1 MKGTGAFRERLVE
14 AWVEIRENLGRSS
27 LQAIGVVLGVAS
39 VLGGFSISDSQRRRS
54 DERWTKL
61 GGMDRLVVQQATAVK
76 DGTPTALE
84 AANLGLRGDDREEA
98 EFLDARAI
106 EGATQEK
113 VARGRVRSPYAD
125 QDRQV
130 RGIDGDYLPLN
141 GYSIESGRS
150 FSAQERA
157 EGRPVA
163 LLGAE
168 ARATFF
174 PTGEVIGQTIRVGD
188 IPVVVVGTLEE
199 KVFRWRESDPN
210 WFAWRNRVIL
220 LPSVLVARRMNGDR
234 WNRVERVSFRIRDLS
249 VMKTFGEGLE
259 TLLRGNHRQQGDFRI
274 DDVAAR
280 VRRQQDQGQIYNLIF
295 MLSGVLSL
303 LGGGLVNVNIQMAA
317 LKDRVREVGVKMAIG
332 ASGGEVFKG
341 FMTEALV
348 LTGLGSLVGLLGGV
362 AFSWAITSLLRIPLF
377 LQPMSFVWA
386 LLLAGAFGFVFALY
400 PAWKASR
407 LSPMEAL
414 RYE

>member
-249 VMKTFGEGLE
+249 VMKTFSEGLE

-362 AFSWAITSLLRIPLF
+362 AFSAAITSLLKIPLF

>member
-1 MKGTGAFRERLVE
+1 VKGTGAFRERLVE

-76 DGTPTALE
+76 EGTPTALE

-106 EGATQEK
+106 EGTTQEK

-188 IPVVVVGTLEE
+188 IPVVVVGTLDE
-199 KVFRWRESDPN
+199 KVFRFRESDPN

-249 VMKTFGEGLE
+249 VMKTFSDGLE

-303 LGGGLVNVNIQMAA
+303 LGGGIVNVNIQMAA

-341 FMTEALV
+341 FMTEALL
-348 LTGLGSLVGLLGGV
+348 LTGLGSLVGLVGGV
-362 AFSWAITSLLRIPLF
+362 AFSAAITAFLKIPLF
-377 LQPMSFVWA
+377 MQPKSFAWA
-386 LLLAGAFGFVFALY
+386 LLMAAAFGFVFALY

>member
-1 MKGTGAFRERLVE
+1 VKATGAFRERFVE
-14 AWVEIRENLGRSS
+14 AWMEIRENVGRSS

-54 DERWTKL
+54 EERWTKL

-84 AANLGLRGDDREEA
+84 AANLGLRGEDREEA
-98 EFLDARAI
+98 ERLDARAL

-113 VARGRVRSPYAD
+113 VARGRIRSPYAD

-150 FSAQERA
+150 FSGQELA

-168 ARATFF
+168 ARAVFF
-174 PTGEVIGQTIRVGD
+174 PTGDVIGQTIRVGD
-188 IPVVVVGTLEE
+188 IPVVVVGILEE
-199 KVFRWRESDPN
+199 KVFRWRDSDPN

-220 LPSVLVARRMNGDR
+220 VPSVLVARRMNGDR

-249 VMKTFGEGLE
+249 LMKKFGEGLE

-303 LGGGLVNVNIQMAA
+303 LGGGIVNVNIQMAA

-341 FMTEALV
+341 FMTEALM
-348 LTGLGSLVGLLGGV
+348 LTALGSLVGLVGGV
-362 AFSWAITSLLRIPLF
+362 AFSAAITAFLKMPLFMHPKSFAWAI
-377 LQPMSFVWA
+377 
-386 LLLAGAFGFVFALY
+386 LLAAAFGFVFALY

>member
-1 MKGTGAFRERLVE
+1 
-14 AWVEIRENLGRSS
+14 
-27 LQAIGVVLGVAS
+27 
-39 VLGGFSISDSQRRRS
+39 
-54 DERWTKL
+54 
-61 GGMDRLVVQQATAVK
+61 
-76 DGTPTALE
+76 
-84 AANLGLRGDDREEA
+84 
-98 EFLDARAI
+98 
-106 EGATQEK
+106 
-113 VARGRVRSPYAD
+113 
-125 QDRQV
+125 
-130 RGIDGDYLPLN
+130 
-141 GYSIESGRS
+141 
-150 FSAQERA
+150 
-157 EGRPVA
+157 
-163 LLGAE
+163 
-168 ARATFF
+168 
-174 PTGEVIGQTIRVGD
+174 
-188 IPVVVVGTLEE
+188 VGTLDE
-199 KVFRWRESDPN
+199 KVFRFRESDPN

-249 VMKTFGEGLE
+249 VMKTFSDGLE

-362 AFSWAITSLLRIPLF
+362 AFSAAITSLLKIPLF
-377 LQPMSFVWA
+377 MRPMSFAWA

>member
-1 MKGTGAFRERLVE
+1 MKGTGAFRERLAE
-14 AWVEIRENLGRSS
+14 AWMEIRENLGRAS

-39 VLGGFSISDSQRRRS
+39 VLGGFSIADSQRRRS

-84 AANLGLRGDDREEA
+84 AANLGLRGEDREEA
-98 EFLDARAI
+98 EVLDVRAV

-113 VARGRVRSPYAD
+113 GARGRVRSSYAD

-141 GYSIESGRS
+141 GYGIESGRA
-150 FSAQERA
+150 FSAQELF

-168 ARATFF
+168 SAATFF
-174 PTGEVIGQTIRVGD
+174 PTGEVVGQTIRIGD
-188 IPVVVVGTLEE
+188 IPVVVVGTLGE

-220 LPSVLVARRMNGDR
+220 VPSVLVARRMNGDR

-249 VMKTFGEGLE
+249 VMKTFSDGLE
-259 TLLRGNHRQQGDFRI
+259 TLLRGNHRQQGDYRI
-274 DDVAAR
+274 DDIAAR
-280 VRRQQDQGQIYNLIF
+280 VKKQQSQGEIYNLIF

-303 LGGGLVNVNIQMAA
+303 VGGGIVNVNIQMAA

-348 LTGLGSLVGLLGGV
+348 LTGLGSVVGLVGGV
-362 AFSWAITSLLRIPLF
+362 AFSWAITSLLGIPLF
-377 LQPMSFVWA
+377 LQPMSFAWA
-386 LLLAGAFGFVFALY
+386 LLLAGAFGFLFALY

>member
-1 MKGTGAFRERLVE
+1 MRKTGALRERLIE
-14 AWVEIRENLGRSS
+14 AWVEIRENPGRSS

-54 DERWTKL
+54 DERWVKL
-61 GGMDRLVVQQATAVK
+61 GGMDRLVVQQATAVR

-84 AANLGLRGDDREEA
+84 AANLGLRSEDREEG
-98 EFLDARAI
+98 EILDARAI

-113 VARGRVRSPYAD
+113 NARGRIRSPYAD
-125 QDRQV
+125 QERQV

-141 GYSIESGRS
+141 GYSIESGRT

-188 IPVVVVGTLEE
+188 IPVVVVGTLGE

-220 LPSVLVARRMNGDR
+220 VPSALVSRRMNGDR

-259 TLLRGNHRQQGDFRI
+259 SLLRGNHRQQDDFRI
-274 DDVAAR
+274 DDIAAR
-280 VRRQQDQGQIYNLIF
+280 VRKREDQGAVYNLIF
-295 MLSGVLSL
+295 MLSGILSL

-341 FMTEALV
+341 FMTEALL
-348 LTGLGSLVGLLGGV
+348 LTGLGSLAGLVGGIV
-362 AFSWAITSLLRIPLF
+362 FSAAITSFLKIPLF
-377 LQPMSFVWA
+377 LDPKSFAWA
-386 LLLAGAFGFVFALY
+386 FFLASAFGFVFALY

>member
-1 MKGTGAFRERLVE
+1 MKKTGALRERLVE
-14 AWVEIRENLGRSS
+14 AWIEIRENLGRSS
-27 LQAIGVVLGVAS
+27 LQAIGIVLGVAS

-54 DERWTKL
+54 DERWLKL
-61 GGMDRLVVQQATAVK
+61 GGMDRLVVQQATAVR

-84 AANLGLRGDDREEA
+84 AANLGLRSEDREEG
-98 EFLDARAI
+98 EVLDARAI

-113 VARGRVRSPYAD
+113 NARGRVRSPYAD
-125 QDRQV
+125 QERQV

-141 GYSIESGRS
+141 GYAIESGRG
-150 FSAQERA
+150 FSAQELA

-174 PTGEVIGQTIRVGD
+174 PTGDVIGQTIRVGD
-188 IPVVVVGTLEE
+188 IPVVVVGTLGE

-220 LPSVLVARRMNGDR
+220 VPSALVARRMNGDR

-249 VMKTFGEGLE
+249 AMKTFGEGLE
-259 TLLRGNHRQQGDFRI
+259 SLLRGNHRQQEDFRI
-274 DDVAAR
+274 DDIAAR
-280 VRRQQDQGQIYNLIF
+280 VRKREDQGAVYNLIF
-295 MLSGVLSL
+295 MLSGILSL

-341 FMTEALV
+341 FMTEALL
-348 LTGLGSLVGLLGGV
+348 LTGLGSVAGLVGGV
-362 AFSWAITSLLRIPLF
+362 LFSAAITSFLKIPLF
-377 LQPMSFVWA
+377 MQPSSFAWA
-386 LLLAGAFGFVFALY
+386 FFLASAFGFVFALY

>member
-1 MKGTGAFRERLVE
+1 VTSGALRERLAE
-14 AWVEIRENLGRSS
+14 AWLEIRDNLGRSS

-39 VLGGFSISDSQRRRS
+39 VLGGFSIADSQRRRS

-84 AANLGLRGDDREEA
+84 TANLGLRGEDREEA
-98 EFLDARAI
+98 EGLDVRAI

-113 VARGRVRSPYAD
+113 NARGRVRSPYAD

-141 GYSIESGRS
+141 GYGIESGRS
-150 FSAQERA
+150 FSAQELA

-168 ARATFF
+168 SAATFF
-174 PTGEVIGQTIRVGD
+174 PTGEVVGQTLRIGD

-220 LPSVLVARRMNGDR
+220 LPSALVARRMNGDR

-249 VMKTFGEGLE
+249 VMKTFSDGLE
-259 TLLRGNHRQQGDFRI
+259 TLLRGNHRQQGDYRI
-274 DDVAAR
+274 DDIAAR
-280 VRRQQDQGQIYNLIF
+280 VKKQQDQGQVYNLIF

-303 LGGGLVNVNIQMAA
+303 VGGGIVNVNIQMAA

-332 ASGGEVFKG
+332 ASGSEVFKG
-341 FMTEALV
+341 FMTEALL
-348 LTGLGSLVGLLGGV
+348 LTGLGSVVGLVGGV

-377 LQPMSFVWA
+377 LQPMSFAWA
-386 LLLAGAFGFVFALY
+386 LLMAGAFGFLFALY

>member
-1 MKGTGAFRERLVE
+1 MKGTGAFRERLIE

-84 AANLGLRGDDREEA
+84 AANLGLRGEDREEA
-98 EFLDARAI
+98 ELLDARAI
-106 EGATQEK
+106 EGTTQEK

-188 IPVVVVGTLEE
+188 IPVVVVGTLDE
-199 KVFRWRESDPN
+199 KVFRFRESDPN

-220 LPSVLVARRMNGDR
+220 VPSVLVARRMNGDR

-249 VMKTFGEGLE
+249 VMKTFGDGLE

-348 LTGLGSLVGLLGGV
+348 LTGLGSLVGLVGGV

-377 LQPMSFVWA
+377 LQPMSFAWA
-386 LLLAGAFGFVFALY
+386 LLLAASLRVRLRPLPGLEGEPSLPDGSPAL
-400 PAWKASR
+400 
-407 LSPMEAL
+407 
-414 RYE
+414 

>member
-1 MKGTGAFRERLVE
+1 MKATGAFRERLLE
-14 AWVEIRENLGRSS
+14 AWVEIRENLGRST

-61 GGMDRLVVQQATAVK
+61 GGMDRLVVQQATAVR

-84 AANLGLRGDDREEA
+84 AANLGLRSEDREEG
-98 EFLDARAI
+98 ESLDTRVLD
-106 EGATQEK
+106 GAMQEQN
-113 VARGRVRSPYAD
+113 VRGRVRSPYAD

-141 GYSIESGRS
+141 GYAVESGRS
-150 FSAQERA
+150 FSAQELS

-174 PTGEVIGQTIRVGD
+174 PTGEVVGQTIRIGE
-188 IPVVVVGTLEE
+188 IPVVVVGTLGE

-220 LPSVLVARRMNGDR
+220 VPSALVARRMNGDR

-249 VMKTFGEGLE
+249 VMKTFSGGLE
-259 TLLRGNHRQQGDFRI
+259 SLLRGNHRQQDDFRI
-274 DDVAAR
+274 DDIAAR
-280 VRRQQDQGQIYNLIF
+280 VRRQQDQGAIYNLIF

-303 LGGGLVNVNIQMAA
+303 LGGGIVNVNIQMAA

-332 ASGGEVFKG
+332 ASGGEIFKG
-341 FMTEALV
+341 FMTEAFL
-348 LTGLGSLVGLLGGV
+348 LTGLGSLVGLVGGV
-362 AFSWAITSLLRIPLF
+362 AFSAAITWFLKIPLF
-377 LQPMSFVWA
+377 MRPLSFAWA
-386 LLLAGAFGFVFALY
+386 FLLASAFGFVFALY

-414 RYE
+414 HYE

>member
-1 MKGTGAFRERLVE
+1 
-14 AWVEIRENLGRSS
+14 
-27 LQAIGVVLGVAS
+27 
-39 VLGGFSISDSQRRRS
+39 
-54 DERWTKL
+54 
-61 GGMDRLVVQQATAVK
+61 
-76 DGTPTALE
+76 
-84 AANLGLRGDDREEA
+84 
-98 EFLDARAI
+98 
-106 EGATQEK
+106 
-113 VARGRVRSPYAD
+113 
-125 QDRQV
+125 
-130 RGIDGDYLPLN
+130 
-141 GYSIESGRS
+141 
-150 FSAQERA
+150 
-157 EGRPVA
+157 
-163 LLGAE
+163 
-168 ARATFF
+168 
-174 PTGEVIGQTIRVGD
+174 
-188 IPVVVVGTLEE
+188 
-199 KVFRWRESDPN
+199 
-210 WFAWRNRVIL
+210 
-220 LPSVLVARRMNGDR
+220 MNGDR

-341 FMTEALV
+341 FMTEALL
-348 LTGLGSLVGLLGGV
+348 LTGLGSLVGLVGGV
-362 AFSWAITSLLRIPLF
+362 AFSAAITAFLKIPLF
-377 LQPMSFVWA
+377 MQPKSFAWA
-386 LLLAGAFGFVFALY
+386 LLMAAAFGFVFALY

>member
-1 MKGTGAFRERLVE
+1 MKTTGALRERFVE

-54 DERWTKL
+54 DERWVKL

-84 AANLGLRGDDREEA
+84 AANLGLRGEDRVEGEM
-98 EFLDARAI
+98 LDARTI
-106 EGATQEK
+106 DGATQEK
-113 VARGRVRSPYAD
+113 SVRGRVRSAYAD

-141 GYSIESGRS
+141 GYAVESGRA
-150 FSAQERA
+150 FSAQELE

-174 PTGEVIGQTIRVGD
+174 PTGDVIGQTIRVGD
-188 IPVVVVGTLEE
+188 IPVVIVGTLEE

-220 LPSVLVARRMNGDR
+220 VPSALVARRMNGDR

-249 VMKTFGEGLE
+249 VMKTFSEGLDAM
-259 TLLRGNHRQQGDFRI
+259 LRGNHRQQEDFRI
-274 DDVAAR
+274 DDIAAR
-280 VRRQQDQGQIYNLIF
+280 VRKRQDQGAVYNMIF
-295 MLSGVLSL
+295 MLSGILSL
-303 LGGGLVNVNIQMAA
+303 LGGGIVNVNIQMAA

-341 FMTEALV
+341 FMTEALL
-348 LTGLGSLVGLLGGV
+348 LTGLGSLVGLVGGI
-362 AFSWAITSLLRIPLF
+362 AFAAGISAFLKIPLF
-377 LQPMSFVWA
+377 LQPASFAWA
-386 LLLAGAFGFVFALY
+386 FFLATAFGFVFALY

>member
-1 MKGTGAFRERLVE
+1 VKSTGAFRERLIE
-14 AWVEIRENLGRSS
+14 AWIEIRENLGRSS

-377 LQPMSFVWA
+377 LQPMSFAWA

>member
-1 MKGTGAFRERLVE
+1 VKATGAFRERFVE
-14 AWVEIRENLGRSS
+14 AWMEIRENVGRSS

-54 DERWTKL
+54 EERWTKL

-84 AANLGLRGDDREEA
+84 AANLGLRGEDREEA
-98 EFLDARAI
+98 ERLDARAL

-113 VARGRVRSPYAD
+113 VARGRIRSPYAD

-150 FSAQERA
+150 FSGQELA

-168 ARATFF
+168 ARAVFF
-174 PTGEVIGQTIRVGD
+174 PTGDVIGQTIRVGD
-188 IPVVVVGTLEE
+188 IPVVVVGILEE
-199 KVFRWRESDPN
+199 KVFRWRDSDPN

-220 LPSVLVARRMNGDR
+220 VPSVLVARRMNGDR

-249 VMKTFGEGLE
+249 LMKTFGEGLE

-303 LGGGLVNVNIQMAA
+303 LGGGIVNVNIQMAA

-341 FMTEALV
+341 FMTEALM
-348 LTGLGSLVGLLGGV
+348 LTALGSLVGLVGGV
-362 AFSWAITSLLRIPLF
+362 AFSAAITAFLKMPLFMHPKSFAWAI
-377 LQPMSFVWA
+377 
-386 LLLAGAFGFVFALY
+386 LLAAAFGFVFALY

>member
-341 FMTEALV
+341 FMTEALL
-348 LTGLGSLVGLLGGV
+348 LTGLGSLVGLVGGV
-362 AFSWAITSLLRIPLF
+362 AFSAAITAFLKMPLF
-377 LQPMSFVWA
+377 MHPKSFAWA

>member
-1 MKGTGAFRERLVE
+1 VKGTGAFRERLVE

-362 AFSWAITSLLRIPLF
+362 AFSAAITSLLKIPLF

>member
-1 MKGTGAFRERLVE
+1 VKSTGAFRERLIE
-14 AWVEIRENLGRSS
+14 AWIEIRENVGRSS

-39 VLGGFSISDSQRRRS
+39 VLGGFSIADSQRRRS
-54 DERWTKL
+54 QERWTKL

-76 DGTPTALE
+76 EGTPTALE
-84 AANLGLRGDDREEA
+84 AANLGLRGEDREEA
-98 EFLDARAI
+98 ELLDARAL

-113 VARGRVRSPYAD
+113 VARGRIRSPYAD

-141 GYSIESGRS
+141 GYSVESGRS
-150 FSAQERA
+150 FSGQELA

-168 ARATFF
+168 ARAAFF
-174 PTGEVIGQTIRVGD
+174 PTGEVIGQTIRIGE

-199 KVFRWRESDPN
+199 KVFRWRDSDPN

-220 LPSVLVARRMNGDR
+220 VPSVLVARRMNGDR
-234 WNRVERVSFRIRDLS
+234 WNRAERVSFRIRDLS

-303 LGGGLVNVNIQMAA
+303 LGGGIVNVNIQMAA

-341 FMTEALV
+341 FMTEALL
-348 LTGLGSLVGLLGGV
+348 LTLLGSLVGLLGGV
-362 AFSWAITSLLRIPLF
+362 AFSAAITAFLKMPLYMH
-377 LQPMSFVWA
+377 PKSFAWA
-386 LLLAGAFGFVFALY
+386 LLLAAAFGFVFALY

>member
-1 MKGTGAFRERLVE
+1 VKGTGAFRERLVE

-54 DERWTKL
+54 EERWTKL

-84 AANLGLRGDDREEA
+84 AANLGLRGEDREEA
-98 EFLDARAI
+98 ELLDARAI
-106 EGATQEK
+106 EGTTQEK
-113 VARGRVRSPYAD
+113 LARGRVRSPYAD

-141 GYSIESGRS
+141 GYSTESGRS
-150 FSAQERA
+150 FSSQELA

-188 IPVVVVGTLEE
+188 IPVVVVGTLGE

-220 LPSVLVARRMNGDR
+220 VPSVLVARRMNGDR

-362 AFSWAITSLLRIPLF
+362 AFSAAITSLLKIPLF
-377 LQPMSFVWA
+377 MYPMSFVWA
-386 LLLAGAFGFVFALY
+386 LLLAAAFGFVFALY

>member
-1 MKGTGAFRERLVE
+1 VKATGAFRERFVE
-14 AWVEIRENLGRSS
+14 AWIEIRENLGRSS

-54 DERWTKL
+54 EERWTKL

-84 AANLGLRGDDREEA
+84 AANLGLRGEDREEA
-98 EFLDARAI
+98 EVLDARAV

-113 VARGRVRSPYAD
+113 VARGRIRSPYAD

-150 FSAQERA
+150 FSGQELA

-168 ARATFF
+168 ARAVFF
-174 PTGEVIGQTIRVGD
+174 PTGDVIGQTIRVGD

-199 KVFRWRESDPN
+199 KVFRWRDSDPN

-220 LPSVLVARRMNGDR
+220 VPSVLVARRMNGDR

-249 VMKTFGEGLE
+249 VMKTFSSGLE

-303 LGGGLVNVNIQMAA
+303 LGGGIVNVNIQMAA

-348 LTGLGSLVGLLGGV
+348 LTALGSLVGLVGGV
-362 AFSWAITSLLRIPLF
+362 AFSAAITAFLKMPLFMHPKSFAWAI
-377 LQPMSFVWA
+377 
-386 LLLAGAFGFVFALY
+386 LLAAAFGFVFALY

>member
-1 MKGTGAFRERLVE
+1 VKSTGAFRERLIE
-14 AWVEIRENLGRSS
+14 AWIEIRENLGRSS

-84 AANLGLRGDDREEA
+84 AANLGLRGEDREEA

-141 GYSIESGRS
+141 GYSTESGRS
-150 FSAQERA
+150 FSAQELA

-174 PTGEVIGQTIRVGD
+174 PTGDVIGQTIRIGD
-188 IPVVVVGTLEE
+188 IPVVVVGTLGE

-220 LPSVLVARRMNGDR
+220 VPSVLVARRMNGDR

-249 VMKTFGEGLE
+249 VMKTFSDGLE

-341 FMTEALV
+341 FMTEALL
-348 LTGLGSLVGLLGGV
+348 LTGLGSLVGLVGGV
-362 AFSWAITSLLRIPLF
+362 AFSAAITAFLKIPLF
-377 LQPMSFVWA
+377 MQPKSFAWA
-386 LLLAGAFGFVFALY
+386 LLMAAAFGVVFALY

-414 RYE
+414 HYE

>member
-1 MKGTGAFRERLVE
+1 MKSTGAFRERLVE
-14 AWVEIRENLGRSS
+14 AWIEVRENLGRSS

-84 AANLGLRGDDREEA
+84 AANLGLRSEDREEGQI
-98 EFLDARAI
+98 LDARVVD
-106 EGATQEK
+106 GATQEK
-113 VARGRVRSPYAD
+113 SVRGRVRSPYAD

-130 RGIDGDYLPLN
+130 RGVDGDYLPLN
-141 GYSIESGRS
+141 GYSIEGGRS
-150 FSAQERA
+150 FSAQELS

-174 PTGEVIGQTIRVGD
+174 PTGEVVGQTIRVGD

-199 KVFRWRESDPN
+199 MVFRFRDSDPN

-220 LPSVLVARRMNGDR
+220 VPSALVARRMNGDR

-249 VMKTFGEGLE
+249 VMETFSQGLDS
-259 TLLRGNHRQQGDFRI
+259 LLRGNHRQQDDFRI
-274 DDVAAR
+274 DDIAAR
-280 VRRQQDQGQIYNLIF
+280 VRKRQSQGQVYNLIF
-295 MLSGVLSL
+295 MLSGILSL
-303 LGGGLVNVNIQMAA
+303 VGGGIVNVNIQMAA

-341 FMTEALV
+341 FMTEALL
-348 LTGLGSLVGLLGGV
+348 LTGLGSLVGLAGGV
-362 AFSWAITSLLRIPLF
+362 AFSAAITGFLQVPLF
-377 LQPMSFVWA
+377 MEPMSFAWA
-386 LLLAGAFGFVFALY
+386 FFLASAFGFAFALF

>member
-377 LQPMSFVWA
+377 LQPMSFAWA

>member
-1 MKGTGAFRERLVE
+1 VKATGAFRERFVE
-14 AWVEIRENLGRSS
+14 AWIEIRENLGRSS

-54 DERWTKL
+54 EERWTKL

-84 AANLGLRGDDREEA
+84 AANLGLRGEDREEA
-98 EFLDARAI
+98 EVLDARAV

-113 VARGRVRSPYAD
+113 VARGRIRSPYAD

-150 FSAQERA
+150 FSGQELA

-168 ARATFF
+168 ARAVFF
-174 PTGEVIGQTIRVGD
+174 PTGDVIGQTIRVGD

-199 KVFRWRESDPN
+199 KVFRWRDSDPN

-220 LPSVLVARRMNGDR
+220 VPSVLVARRMNGDR

-249 VMKTFGEGLE
+249 VMKTFSGSLE

-303 LGGGLVNVNIQMAA
+303 LGGGIVNVNIQMAA

-348 LTGLGSLVGLLGGV
+348 LTALGSLVGLVGGV
-362 AFSWAITSLLRIPLF
+362 AFSAAITAFLKMPLFMHPKSFAWAI
-377 LQPMSFVWA
+377 
-386 LLLAGAFGFVFALY
+386 LLAAAFGFVFALY

>member
-1 MKGTGAFRERLVE
+1 VTDGAFRERLAE
-14 AWVEIRENLGRSS
+14 AWIEIRENLGRSS

-39 VLGGFSISDSQRRRS
+39 VLGGFSIADSQRRRS

-61 GGMDRLVVQQATAVK
+61 GGMDRLVVQQATAVR

-84 AANLGLRGDDREEA
+84 AANLGLRGEDREEA
-98 EFLDARAI
+98 EVLDVRAI
-106 EGATQEK
+106 EGASQEK
-113 VARGRVRSPYAD
+113 SARARVRSPYAD

-130 RGIDGDYLPLN
+130 RGIDGDYLPLT

-150 FSAQERA
+150 FSAQELS
-157 EGRPVA
+157 EGRPIA

-168 ARATFF
+168 AAATFF
-174 PTGEVIGQTIRVGD
+174 PTGEVIGQTIRIGD
-188 IPVVVVGTLEE
+188 IPVVVVGTLGE

-210 WFAWRNRVIL
+210 FFAWRNRVIL
-220 LPSVLVARRMNGDR
+220 VPSALVARRMNGDR

-249 VMKTFGEGLE
+249 VMKTFSDGLE
-259 TLLRGNHRQQGDFRI
+259 TMLRGNHRQQGDYRL

-280 VRRQQDQGQIYNLIF
+280 VKKQQDQGQVYNLIF

-303 LGGGLVNVNIQMAA
+303 VGGGIVNVNIQMAA

-348 LTGLGSLVGLLGGV
+348 LTGFGSLVGLVGGV

-377 LQPMSFVWA
+377 LQPTSFAWA
-386 LLLAGAFGFVFALY
+386 LLLAGAFGFLFALY

>member
-1 MKGTGAFRERLVE
+1 VKGTGAFRERLVE

-106 EGATQEK
+106 EGTTQEK

-141 GYSIESGRS
+141 GYSIENGRS

-188 IPVVVVGTLEE
+188 IPVVVVGTLDE
-199 KVFRWRESDPN
+199 KVFRFRESDPN

-249 VMKTFGEGLE
+249 VMKTFSDGLE

-362 AFSWAITSLLRIPLF
+362 AFSAAITSLLKIPLF
-377 LQPMSFVWA
+377 MRPLSFAWA